1 MQPRCP
7 RVSLRWIC
15 ATLARRRR
23 TRVARAAT
31 RKPLGEDPAI
41 PLSQPPCMR
50 VPDEMTGMCVF
61 NHSCS
66 RCRALRIT
74 RSMER
79 LTRGR
84 HAQPKSDP
92 TRLFDVRDLQLF

>member
-1 MQPRCP
+1 
-7 RVSLRWIC
+7 
-15 ATLARRRR
+15 
-23 TRVARAAT
+23 
-31 RKPLGEDPAI
+31 
-41 PLSQPPCMR
+41 MR